1 MLVSNDGSPGSR
13 VVADHVAAV
22 RSQLLAHAGTA
33 ALVGDRVWHSALPQE
48 EKGKPY
54 MPAIVVQQIS
64 GVAEHVM
71 GGAAGI
77 VDLRIQVDVWAD
89 KGDRDGC
96 QALTEQVRAAL
107 QSYSGTHGGV
117 TLTFV
122 GTFEGAPAL
131 DPEAKLWR
139 AIQDFELWGSE

>member
-1 MLVSNDGSPGSR
+1 M
-13 VVADHVAAV
+13 ADHVAAV
-22 RSQLLAHAGTA
+22 QSRLLAHAGMA
-33 ALVGDRVWHSALPQE
+33 ALAGARVWHSALPQE

-54 MPAIVVQQIS
+54 MPAVVIQQIS

-71 GGAAGI
+71 GGTAGI
-77 VDLRIQVDVWAD
+77 VDLRIQVDAWAE
-89 KGDRDGC
+89 DRAGC
-96 QALTEQVRAAL
+96 QAVTEQVRAAL

-122 GTFEGAPAL
+122 GTFEGAPAW

-139 AIQDFELWGSE
+139 SIQDFELWGSE

>member
-1 MLVSNDGSPGSR
+1 M
-13 VVADHVAAV
+13 ADHVAAV

-33 ALVGDRVWHSALPQE
+33 ALVEDRVWHSALPQE

-54 MPAIVVQQIS
+54 MPAIVIQQIS

-71 GGAAGI
+71 GGTAGI
-77 VDLRIQVDVWAD
+77 VDLRIQVDVWA
-89 KGDRDGC
+89 KNRAGC
-96 QALTEQVRAAL
+96 QAVTEQVRAAL
-107 QSYSGTHGGV
+107 QTHSGTHGGV

-122 GTFEGAPAL
+122 GTFEGAPAK

-139 AIQDFELWGSE
+139 SIQDFELWGSE

>member
-1 MLVSNDGSPGSR
+1 M
-13 VVADHVAAV
+13 ADHVAAV

-33 ALVGDRVWHSALPQE
+33 ALVGDRVWHSVLPPEQ
-48 EKGKPY
+48 KDVAY

-71 GGAAGI
+71 GGTAGI
-77 VDLRIQVDVWAD
+77 VDLRIQVDAWA
-89 KGDRDGC
+89 KNRAGC

-122 GTFEGAPAL
+122 GTFEGAPEW

-139 AIQDFELWGSE
+139 SIQDFELWGSE

>member
-1 MLVSNDGSPGSR
+1 M
-13 VVADHVAAV
+13 ADHVAAV

-77 VDLRIQVDVWAD
+77 VSLRIQVDVWAKNRPD
-89 KGDRDGC
+89 C

-122 GTFEGAPAL
+122 GTFEGAPAW